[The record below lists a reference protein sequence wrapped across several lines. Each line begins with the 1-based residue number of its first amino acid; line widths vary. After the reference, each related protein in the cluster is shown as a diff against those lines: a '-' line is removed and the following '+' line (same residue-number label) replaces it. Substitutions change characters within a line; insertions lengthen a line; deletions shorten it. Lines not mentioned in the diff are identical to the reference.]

1 MIQMQRLKQKL
12 NQLLKINHPQHAIL
26 AIAMVGI
33 GLILVCNDYYFF
45 WPPFA
50 AAFLNDDLVGAT
62 FIAVGVWL
70 FSWAISNKNKIA
82 TNRNLLVIT
91 AGLLAF
97 ESVSEFIHGS
107 ISGQPH
113 MIMAGFLEIIVLLFD
128 FLIISKSKKHNY

>member
-1 MIQMQRLKQKL
+1 MMKRKI
-12 NQLLKINHPQHAIL
+12 NQLLKLNHPQHAIL
-26 AIAMVGI
+26 AVAMIGI

-50 AAFLNDDLVGAT
+50 VGFLNDDLTGGI

-70 FSWAISNKNKIA
+70 FRWAISNKNKIA

-113 MIMAGFLEIIVLLFD
+113 MIMAGVLEIIVLLFD
-128 FLIISKSKKHNY
+128 FLIISKSKEHNY

>member
-1 MIQMQRLKQKL
+1 MAMKEKL
-12 NQLLKINHPQHAIL
+12 NQLRKINHPQHAIL
-26 AIAMVGI
+26 AVAMIGI

-50 AAFLNDDLVGAT
+50 VGFLNDDLTGGI

-70 FSWAISNKNKIA
+70 LSWAISNKNKIA

>member
-1 MIQMQRLKQKL
+1 MMKRKI
-12 NQLLKINHPQHAIL
+12 NQLLKLNHPQHAIL
-26 AIAMVGI
+26 AVAMIGI

-50 AAFLNDDLVGAT
+50 VGFLNDDLTGGI

-70 FSWAISNKNKIA
+70 FRWAISNKNKIA

-97 ESVSEFIHGS
+97 ESLSEFIHGS